1 MVIKR
6 KAKNKS
12 KKVAKIK
19 SISKKITFSELME
32 KYPEAAEI
40 LMNKGMHC
48 IGCGMAMFE
57 TLEQGAMVHGL
68 DADELVNEINKKLQ
82 KTKVK

>member
-1 MVIKR
+1 
-6 KAKNKS
+6 
-12 KKVAKIK
+12 
-19 SISKKITFSELME
+19 ME